1 MKSFIQYFNEN
12 MTVID
17 LSRLLDQIDQTL
29 DQSSADEQEFSA
41 EEIDHLASKIGEVYD
56 MVMNSGKS
64 LPDHM
69 QGSAGVAP
77 RHISTLRKLKKQ
89 APAAVPEHVINQIDE
104 MLSLYTEA
112 GPRRADKKSNPF
124 EKPEWAKQRDLK
136 QAADQKKA
144 VMSAFSKPKT
154 DTDDSDESDK
164 KQFAKR

>member
-29 DQSSADEQEFSA
+29 DQSSADEQEFSD

-77 RHISTLRKLKKQ
+77 RHISTLRKLKSRG
-89 APAAVPEHVINQIDE
+89 AVAVPEHVINQIDE
-104 MLSLYTEA
+104 MLRLYTEA
-112 GPRRADKKSNPF
+112 DAEKKSNPF

-136 QAADQKKA
+136 QADDQKKA

-154 DTDDSDESDK
+154 DTDDSEKSDK